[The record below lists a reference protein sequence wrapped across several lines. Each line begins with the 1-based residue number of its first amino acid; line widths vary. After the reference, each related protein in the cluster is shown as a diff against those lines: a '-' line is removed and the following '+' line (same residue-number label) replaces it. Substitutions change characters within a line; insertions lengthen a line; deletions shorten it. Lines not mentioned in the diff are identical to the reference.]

1 MKITDI
7 QKTKK
12 GRYSIFAD
20 GEFLFSIHKDT
31 YLTTDISANKEMSVE
46 ELEELRTND
55 EFYSCKQTALNILSA
70 AAKSTGV
77 LRDKLLQFYSED
89 AVENTIERMT
99 ELNLLDDYDYAR
111 RLTLDYINLRGYSK
125 QRIKTELY
133 KKKIDKDI
141 IEDVL
146 TECEEFDETAPII
159 ALIQKKYSNKI
170 QTREDL
176 HKTILALQ
184 RRGFLYEDIKTAL
197 NIIEEM

>member
-1 MKITDI
+1 M
-7 QKTKK
+7 
-12 GRYSIFAD
+12 
-20 GEFLFSIHKDT
+20 
-31 YLTTDISANKEMSVE
+31 TTDISVNKEMSVE
-46 ELEELRTND
+46 ELEELRTTD

-70 AAKSTGV
+70 AAKSAGI

-89 AVENTIERMT
+89 AVESTIERMT

-125 QRIKTELY
+125 QRIKAELY
-133 KKKIDKDI
+133 KKKIGRDI

-146 TECEEFDETAPII
+146 TECEEVDETAPII
-159 ALIQKKYSNKI
+159 ALIQKKYINKI

-176 HKTILALQ
+176 HKTVLALQ

-197 NIIEEM
+197 KIIEEM